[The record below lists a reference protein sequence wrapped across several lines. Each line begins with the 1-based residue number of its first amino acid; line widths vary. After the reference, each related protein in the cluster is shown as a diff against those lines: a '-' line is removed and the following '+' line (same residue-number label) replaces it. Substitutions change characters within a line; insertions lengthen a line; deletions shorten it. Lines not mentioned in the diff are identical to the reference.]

1 VDGKVFVQFDVKHTV
16 GAYSMEKGQ
25 LVKPKKMSGK
35 KSMLAKK
42 RILLAGI
49 VVSALLLLSGCAST
63 ATQQQSA
70 MEPSLVPELAASE
83 TMGDAVA
90 GAPREG
96 ATNQPVQQEGASVTE
111 AEAVP
116 TALPVRFQKPSYF
129 IKDIGVGEESGGSQ
143 DEELSL
149 QVGADIMTT
158 AGPVPLREIMKSLG
172 SLHNMNVSWASD
184 VDQYVYIDVDI
195 RARDD
200 FFTALDN
207 MLRQVDYFYEL
218 QGNTII
224 IKFKETRKFHV
235 DLPPRIKGQ
244 ANINTTGGTTTN
256 TEADNSRWEIIRENL
271 DQILSIWAK
280 RYKAPASAKPEE
292 GKEEEATPVKGA
304 TITQTESGF
313 YSVDPSLGLI
323 TITAPRPL
331 LDKIQIYVDTLKD
344 EMYKQITIEAKI
356 LEVTLEKSA
365 EKGID
370 WSGLFKDSAFN
381 FNMNFGAPTATPNI
395 GQIYP
400 DSGGVIDS
408 ITVAAKSFDLVLD
421 ALEDSGTT
429 KVLANPRIS
438 VMNGQPAV
446 IYVGDNI
453 TYISEVETTTDEG
466 TVTTS
471 ATTAQVVSGL
481 RLEVYATIMS
491 DDEIVMSI
499 IPMISELEEPI
510 EYRQFGLNHVGL
522 PFVRE
527 RTMNSMVRLNNG
539 EMLIVGG
546 LISSVEID
554 ESSNIVGLGKIPG
567 LKYIFGN
574 KEDTLVRKELVILL
588 RPRII

>member
-1 VDGKVFVQFDVKHTV
+1 MKI
-16 GAYSMEKGQ
+16 GQ
-25 LVKPKKMSGK
+25 LSKPKKMLGK

-42 RILLAGI
+42 RILLGGVAL
-49 VVSALLLLSGCAST
+49 SALLILSGCAST
-63 ATQQQSA
+63 STQQSSE
-70 MEPSLVPELAASE
+70 MGSPETPEMMSTE
-83 TMGDAVA
+83 TTGAAVA
-90 GAPREG
+90 GEPRQG
-96 ATNQPVQQEGASVTE
+96 ATQPVQAEVTPAAH

-116 TALPVRFQKPSYF
+116 TSLPVRFQKPSYL
-129 IKDIGVGEESGGSQ
+129 IKDTGFGEEAAAGM
-143 DEELSL
+143 DEELTL
-149 QVGADIMTT
+149 KVGADISTT
-158 AGPVPLREIMKSLG
+158 TGPVPLRDIMKSLG

-195 RARDD
+195 RANDD
-200 FFTALDN
+200 FFTALEN

-218 QGNTII
+218 KGNTII
-224 IKFKETRKFHV
+224 VKFKETRKFHV
-235 DLPPRIKGQ
+235 ALPPRIKGQ

-256 TEADNSRWEIIRENL
+256 TDADNTRWEIIRNNL
-271 DQILSIWAK
+271 DQILDIWAQ
-280 RYKAPASAKPEE
+280 RYQAPPSASRSEDEE
-292 GKEEEATPVKGA
+292 DEEMPVQGA
-304 TITQTESGF
+304 TITQTSSGF

-323 TITAPRPL
+323 TLTAPRPL
-331 LDKIQIYVDTLKD
+331 LDKVQLYVETLKE
-344 EMYKQITIEAKI
+344 EMYKQISIEAKI
-356 LEVTLEKSA
+356 LEVTLEKSS

-370 WSGLFKDSAFN
+370 WSGLLKDSAFQ
-381 FNMNFGAPTATPNI
+381 FEASFGNL

-400 DSGGVIDS
+400 DSGGFIDT
-408 ITVAAKSFDLVLD
+408 ITLQAKSFELVLD
-421 ALEDSGTT
+421 ALEEQGST

-446 IYVGDNI
+446 IYVGDNV

-466 TVTTS
+466 VVTTS

-499 IPMISELEEPI
+499 IPMISQLEEPI
-510 EYRQFGLNHVGL
+510 EYRQFGLNQVGL

-527 RTMNSMVRLNNG
+527 RTMNSIVRLNNG

-546 LISSVEID
+546 LISSVETD
-554 ESSNIVGLGKIPG
+554 DGSNIVGLGKIPG

-574 KEDTLVRKELVILL
+574 KAESLVRKELVILL

>member
-1 VDGKVFVQFDVKHTV
+1 
-16 GAYSMEKGQ
+16 MEKGQ
-25 LVKPKKMSGK
+25 LVKPKKMSEK
-35 KSMLAKK
+35 KTMLAKK
-42 RILLAGI
+42 RILLGGI
-49 VVSALLLLSGCAST
+49 VLSALLLLSGCAST

-70 MEPSLVPELAASE
+70 MEPPLLPELAASE
-83 TMGDAVA
+83 TTGGAVS

-96 ATNQPVQQEGASVTE
+96 ATQQPVQEGAAPAMET
-111 AEAVP
+111 EAVP
-116 TALPVRFQKPSYF
+116 TTLPVRFQKPSYL
-129 IKDIGVGEESGGSQ
+129 IKDIGFGGEGAGSQ

-149 QVGADIMTT
+149 KVGADISTT

-195 RARDD
+195 SASDD
-200 FFTALDN
+200 FFRALDN
-207 MLRQVDYFYEL
+207 MLRQVDYFYEV
-218 QGNTII
+218 QDNTII
-224 IKFKETRKFHV
+224 VKFKETRKFHV
-235 DLPPRIKGQ
+235 ALPPRIKGQ
-244 ANINTTGGTTTN
+244 TNINTTGGTTTN
-256 TEADNSRWEIIRENL
+256 TDADNSRWEIIRDNL
-271 DQILSIWAK
+271 NQILDIWAQ
-280 RYKAPASAKPEE
+280 RYKPPPTAKAEE
-292 GKEEEATPVKGA
+292 GEEEEAAPQGG
-304 TITQTESGF
+304 TITKTQSGF
-313 YSVDPSLGLI
+313 YSLDPALGLI
-323 TITAPRPL
+323 TVTAPRPL
-331 LDKIQIYVDTLKD
+331 LEKVQIYVDTLKE

-381 FNMNFGAPTATPNI
+381 FNMDFGTG

-400 DSGGVIDS
+400 DSGGFVDT
-408 ITVAAKSFDLVLD
+408 ITLGSKSFDLVLD
-421 ALEDSGTT
+421 ALANSGTT

-510 EYRQFGLNHVGL
+510 EYRQFGLNQVGL

-527 RTMNSMVRLNNG
+527 RTMNSIVRLNNG

-546 LISSVEID
+546 LISSVETND
-554 ESSNIVGLGKIPG
+554 SSNIIGLGNIPG

-574 KEDTLVRKELVILL
+574 KEDALVRKELVILL